1 MGYVF
6 LTAITYFSYSWVIG
20 AGEEGGTNKY
30 VCNGR
35 TDHHII
41 CAGCTHDFELL
52 LTRLPCYPG
61 LPALPRRSHGA
72 YLCFHAGSNRS
83 KRSRSAKEKR

>member
-6 LTAITYFSYSWVIG
+6 ITAITYFSYSWVIG
-20 AGEEGGTNKY
+20 AAEEGAP

-35 TDHHII
+35 IDHYII
-41 CAGCTHDFELL
+41 CAGWTHDFELL
-52 LTRLPCYPG
+52 LTHLPCFPG
-61 LPALPRRSHGA
+61 LPAQSRRSHGA

-83 KRSRSAKEKR
+83 RRYPSAKERKIRV